1 MFMDI
6 RILTLFYQRKDM
18 RTCAV
23 EERVLLEVI
32 VNMIVHV
39 GVATATWSLENVVP

>member
-1 MFMDI
+1 
-6 RILTLFYQRKDM
+6 M

>member
-1 MFMDI
+1 
-6 RILTLFYQRKDM
+6 M

-23 EERVLLEVI
+23 EERVLLGVI

-39 GVATATWSLENVVP
+39 GVATATWSLVDVVP